1 MNSKPVGLAM
11 YKRRGRLS
19 ISTIIKDNEDDSP
32 AKRKLKELVRS
43 MISYKPEDRPSASTV
58 LATLKSILGKCFKIL
73 FINGLRRSHKAV
85 FINKLWG

>member
-1 MNSKPVGLAM
+1 MNSEPVGLAM
-11 YKRRGRLS
+11 YNSEGHLGKS
-19 ISTIIKDNEDDSP
+19 SVIEDKEDDSP